1 MSKSIKE
8 YMVIWTGD
16 GRVGLQKWPAQ
27 GQRLFKGAFESSWG
41 ACNMEVQEATFEQCK
56 TMVFINAMHMI
67 VRDKCDPSAVHKVLS
82 ELDEY
87 QDGCSDDMLD
97 IAKIRHKL

>member
-16 GRVGLQKWPAQ
+16 GRVCLQKWPAR

-41 ACNMEVQEATFEQCK
+41 ACDMEVQDATFEKCK
-56 TMVFINAMHMI
+56 TMIFIQAMHMI
-67 VRDKCDPSAVHKVLS
+67 VRDKCDPQVVHCVLS

-87 QDGCSDDMLD
+87 QDGCSDDMPG
-97 IAKIRHKL
+97 IAKIRDSL

>member
-27 GQRLFKGAFESSWG
+27 GQRLFKGASELSWG
-41 ACNMEVQEATFEQCK
+41 ACNMEVQEATLEQCK

-87 QDGCSDDMLD
+87 QDGCSDDMPD